1 MGGGFY
7 SFDRAS
13 ARSVSYKTQSREQIF
28 SNRHIDPLMVIKGK
42 IRESCDSDEHPT
54 SYPIIIGLDVTGSMG
69 QIPENLIKEAF
80 PEIMKTIQEKGVEH
94 AQICFLGIGDHY
106 SDDAPIQVG
115 QFETS
120 DELTEKWL
128 KAIYIEGGGGGNN
141 GESYHLAWYF
151 AAYHTKIDS
160 FEKRGI
166 KGTLITIGD
175 EPCHRSISKE
185 VCQNLFGNGESEV
198 TATQLLEDAKK
209 KWDVYHINVKDWT
222 SDRYESPRK
231 WNDLISGDH
240 FALSESMDSKEI
252 GDILSTIIVSS
263 YKHNIGQGTSKI
275 GSLFGNLNGKHEL

>member
-1 MGGGFY
+1 MGGGIY

-13 ARSVSYKTQSREQIF
+13 ARSASYSVQSREQIF
-28 SNRHIDPLMVIKGK
+28 RNRGLDPLMNIKGK
-42 IRESCDSDEHPT
+42 VRESCDSEEHPK

-69 QIPENLIKEAF
+69 QVPENLIKEAF
-80 PEIMKTIQEKGVEH
+80 PEIMKAVMDKGVEH
-94 AQICFLGIGDHY
+94 AQICFVGIGDHY

-141 GESYHLAWYF
+141 GESYQLAWYF

-175 EPCHRSISKE
+175 EPCHSSVQGSVLK
-185 VCQNLFGNGESEV
+185 QLFGEGEGEMLTS
-198 TATQLLEDAKK
+198 QLLKDVQK
-209 KWDVYHINVKDWT
+209 KWDIYHINVNDYANERYG
-222 SDRYESPRK
+222 SDRK
-231 WNDLISGDH
+231 WRELVGDRMIQ
-240 FALSESMDSKEI
+240 AESMESKEI
-252 GDILSTIIVSS
+252 GEIISSLIISS
-263 YKHNIGQGTSKI
+263 YKKNTGASVTANGTSAQHQ
-275 GSLFGNLNGKHEL
+275 L

>member
-7 SFDRAS
+7 SVDRAA
-13 ARSVSYKTQSREQIF
+13 ARSYSYKTQSREQIF
-28 SNRHIDPLMVIKGK
+28 SNRHIDPLMVIKNK
-42 IRESCDSDEHPT
+42 VRESCDSEEHPN

-69 QIPENLIKEAF
+69 QVPENLIKEAF

-106 SDDAPIQVG
+106 TDEAPIQVG

-151 AAYHTKIDS
+151 AAFHTKIDS

-175 EPCHRSISKE
+175 EPCHKSIGGSEIKS
-185 VCQNLFGNGESEV
+185 LFGEGEKEM
-198 TATQLLEDAKK
+198 TATELLAAAQK
-209 KWDVYHINVKDWT
+209 KWDVYHINVNDWS
-222 SDRYESPRK
+222 SDGYGSPRK
-231 WNDLISGDH
+231 WRELIGDH
-240 FALSESMDSKEI
+240 LALSESMESKEI
-252 GDILSTIIVSS
+252 GDIISSIVISA
-263 YKHNIGQGTSKI
+263 YKKAVGATAL
-275 GSLFGNLNGKHEL
+275 GSNGIKHQL

>member
-13 ARSVSYKTQSREQIF
+13 ARSTSYQRQSREEIF
-28 SNRHIDPLMVIKGK
+28 SNRSIDPLMVIKDK
-42 IRESCDSDEHPT
+42 IRESCDSEEHPN

-69 QIPENLIKEAF
+69 RVPENLIKEAF
-80 PEIMKTIQEKGVEH
+80 PEIMKTIMEKGVEH
-94 AQICFLGIGDHY
+94 AQICFVGIGDHY

-141 GESYHLAWYF
+141 GESYQLAWYF
-151 AAYHTKIDS
+151 AAFHTKIDS

-175 EPCHRSISKE
+175 EPCHASVSGKVLKELFGEGEGEMLTSNLLKE
-185 VCQNLFGNGESEV
+185 VQ
-198 TATQLLEDAKK
+198 K
-209 KWDVYHINVKDWT
+209 KWDVYHINVNDWT
-222 SDRYESPRK
+222 SDNYGSPRK
-231 WNDLISGDH
+231 WQDLISDDH
-240 FALSESMDSKEI
+240 FALSESMESAEI
-252 GDILSTIIVSS
+252 GKLLSTIIVGS
-263 YKHNIGQGTSKI
+263 YKKNVGARTMAG
-275 GSLFGNLNGKHEL
+275 GNLQHQL

>member
-7 SFDRAS
+7 SFDRAQ
-13 ARSVSYKTQSREQIF
+13 ARSANYQKKSREEIF
-28 SNRHIDPLMVIKGK
+28 SNNAIDPLMVIKGK
-42 IRESCDSDEHPT
+42 IRESCDSEEHPN

-80 PEIMKTIQEKGVEH
+80 PEIMKTIMEKGVEH
-94 AQICFLGIGDHY
+94 AQICFVGIGDHY

-141 GESYHLAWYF
+141 GESYQLAWYF

-175 EPCHRSISKE
+175 EPCHASISGKMLKE
-185 VCQNLFGNGESEV
+185 LFGEGESEML
-198 TATQLLEDAKK
+198 TSELLKAVQK
-209 KWDVYHINVKDWT
+209 KWDVYHINVNDWS
-222 SDRYESPRK
+222 SDNYGSPRK
-231 WNDLISGDH
+231 WREVIGDDRL
-240 FALSESMDSKEI
+240 ALSESMESKEI
-252 GDILSTIIVSS
+252 GNLLSTIIVSS
-263 YKHNIGQGTSKI
+263 YKKNVGARAVTG
-275 GSLFGNLNGKHEL
+275 GNTQHQL

>member
-7 SFDRAS
+7 SVDRAA
-13 ARSVSYKTQSREQIF
+13 ARSFSYKTQSREQIF
-28 SNRHIDPLMVIKGK
+28 SNRHIDPLMIIKNK
-42 IRESCDSDEHPT
+42 VRESCDSAEHPN

-69 QIPENLIKEAF
+69 QVPENLIKEAF
-80 PEIMKTIQEKGVEH
+80 PEIMKTIQEKGIEH

-151 AAYHTKIDS
+151 AAFHTKIDS

-166 KGTLITIGD
+166 RGTLITIGD
-175 EPCHRSISKE
+175 EPCHKSIAGSELKS
-185 VCQNLFGNGESEV
+185 LFGEGEKEM
-198 TATQLLEDAKK
+198 TATELLAAAQK
-209 KWDVYHINVKDWT
+209 KWDVYHINVNDW
-222 SDRYESPRK
+222 SSEDYGSPSK
-231 WNDLISGDH
+231 WRDLIGDH
-240 FALSESMDSKEI
+240 LALSEGMESKEI
-252 GDILSTIIVSS
+252 GNIISAIIVSS
-263 YKHNIGQGTSKI
+263 YKKAVGMTSV
-275 GSLFGNLNGKHEL
+275 GSNGIRHQL

>member
-7 SFDRAS
+7 SFDRAQ
-13 ARSVSYKTQSREQIF
+13 ARSANYQTRSREEIF
-28 SNRHIDPLMVIKGK
+28 TNRAIDPLMIIKDK
-42 IRESCDSDEHPT
+42 VRESCDSEEHPN

-69 QIPENLIKEAF
+69 RVPENLIKEAF
-80 PEIMKTIQEKGVEH
+80 PEIMKTIMDKGVEH
-94 AQICFLGIGDHY
+94 AQICFVGIGDHY

-141 GESYHLAWYF
+141 GESYQLAWYF

-175 EPCHRSISKE
+175 EPCHASVSGKVLRELFGEGEGEVLTSQLIKE
-185 VCQNLFGNGESEV
+185 VQ
-198 TATQLLEDAKK
+198 K
-209 KWDVYHINVKDWT
+209 KWDVYHINVNDWT
-222 SDRYESPRK
+222 SDNYGSPRK
-231 WNDLISGDH
+231 WESLLSDDH
-240 FALSESMDSKEI
+240 FALSESMESEEI
-252 GDILSTIIVSS
+252 GNILSAIIVSS
-263 YKHNIGQGTSKI
+263 YKKNVRNKAVPG
-275 GSLFGNLNGKHEL
+275 GNTQHQL

>member
-7 SFDRAS
+7 SVDRAY
-13 ARSVSYKTQSREQIF
+13 ARSTSYQSRSREEIF
-28 SNRHIDPLMVIKGK
+28 RNRSIDPLMNIRGK
-42 IRESCDSDEHPT
+42 VRESCDSQEHPN

-69 QIPENLIKEAF
+69 RVPENLIKEAF
-80 PEIMKTIQEKGVEH
+80 PEIMKTVMEKGVEH
-94 AQICFLGIGDHY
+94 AQICFVGIGDHY

-141 GESYHLAWYF
+141 GESYQLAWYF

-175 EPCHRSISKE
+175 EPCHASVSGKVLKE
-185 VCQNLFGNGESEV
+185 LFGEGEGEV
-198 TATQLLEDAKK
+198 LTSNLLKEAQK
-209 KWDVYHINVKDWT
+209 KWDVYHINVKDMT
-222 SDRYESPRK
+222 SENYGSPRK
-231 WNDLISGDH
+231 WENLINDDH
-240 FALSESMDSKEI
+240 FVLSESMESKEI
-252 GDILSTIIVSS
+252 GSILSTIIVSS
-263 YKHNIGQGTSKI
+263 YRKNVGYRTIGGNIQHQ
-275 GSLFGNLNGKHEL
+275 L

>member
-7 SFDRAS
+7 SFDRAQ
-13 ARSVSYKTQSREQIF
+13 ARSANYQTRSREEIF
-28 SNRHIDPLMVIKGK
+28 TNRAIDPLMIIKDK
-42 IRESCDSDEHPT
+42 VRESCDSEEHPN

-69 QIPENLIKEAF
+69 RVPENLIKEAF
-80 PEIMKTIQEKGVEH
+80 PEIMKTIMDKGVEH
-94 AQICFLGIGDHY
+94 AQICFVGIGDHY

-141 GESYHLAWYF
+141 GESYQLAWYF

-175 EPCHRSISKE
+175 EPCHASVSGKVLRELFGEGEGEVLTSQLIKE
-185 VCQNLFGNGESEV
+185 VQ
-198 TATQLLEDAKK
+198 K
-209 KWDVYHINVKDWT
+209 KWDVYHINVNDWT
-222 SDRYESPRK
+222 SDNYGSPRK
-231 WNDLISGDH
+231 WEDLLSDDH
-240 FALSESMDSKEI
+240 FALSESMESEEI
-252 GDILSTIIVSS
+252 GNILSAIIVSS
-263 YKHNIGQGTSKI
+263 YKKNVRNKAVPG
-275 GSLFGNLNGKHEL
+275 GNTQHQL

>member
-7 SFDRAS
+7 SFDRAM
-13 ARSVSYKTQSREQIF
+13 ARSVNYRSQSREEIF
-28 SNRHIDPLMVIKGK
+28 RNRTIDPLMVIKGK
-42 IRESCDSDEHPT
+42 VRESCDSEEHPT

-69 QIPENLIKEAF
+69 QVPENLVKEAF
-80 PEIMKTIQEKGVEH
+80 PEIMKVIMEKGVEH
-94 AQICFLGIGDHY
+94 AQICFVGIGDHY
-106 SDDAPIQVG
+106 TDNAPIQVG

-141 GESYHLAWYF
+141 GESYQLAWYF
-151 AAYHTKIDS
+151 AAFHTKIDS

-175 EPCHRSISKE
+175 EPCHNSINGQVLKDLFGEGEGEMLTSELLKE
-185 VCQNLFGNGESEV
+185 VQ
-198 TATQLLEDAKK
+198 K

-231 WNDLISGDH
+231 WKDLIGNDR
-240 FALSESMDSKEI
+240 FTISESMESKEI
-252 GDILSTIIVSS
+252 GDILSTMIVSS
-263 YKHNIGQGTSKI
+263 YKKNTGTGRTIRSFFQHQ
-275 GSLFGNLNGKHEL
+275 L